1 MRAGL
6 EQGRAAEVVD
16 GELKSLGEVAFG
28 VREDRAQVEPVLDAK
43 GKLTVGFKPDE
54 YKKLFG

>member
-1 MRAGL
+1 MIKRPL
-6 EQGRAAEVVD
+6 
-16 GELKSLGEVAFG
+16 
-28 VREDRAQVEPVLDAK
+28 LDAK